1 MTSSRIIEI
10 KSEDEVKLIKSLE
23 KRDDFEAKRIK
34 RYLDM
39 PDLSRT
45 PGSPIAEL
53 SERITSLRR
62 FKYFDIVKIPEIV
75 PADMSFD
82 LFNFPPDHPA
92 RSKSDTYF
100 IDDSN
105 ILRTHTTVMWY
116 YWLNQKDIRSKIKK
130 GEAVG
135 ALCRGKVY
143 RKDEIDRNHMNVFH
157 QMDGWYLCR
166 KEEKIIGL
174 DDLKEVLTEIA
185 QTIFGKDI
193 EYRFN
198 VDQFPYTDPSCEME
212 VKIGDRWVEVLGSG
226 VVQSSV
232 LHNLGVD
239 PEIYNGWAFG
249 FGLERLA
256 IISMEL
262 PDIRLLWSQDERVKK
277 QLKLGNKFKEVSKFP
292 PITKDISFVVD
303 KSFVPNNYFDLIRH
317 FGGDLVEQVELLDKY
332 ENAEKF
338 GQDKVSYTYR
348 IIYRSNERT
357 LTTEEID
364 PIQKQIYNETAKQ
377 FGAELR

>member
-130 GEAVG
+130 GEG
-135 ALCRGKVY
+135 CK
-143 RKDEIDRNHMNVFH
+143 N
-157 QMDGWYLCR
+157 
-166 KEEKIIGL
+166 
-174 DDLKEVLTEIA
+174 
-185 QTIFGKDI
+185 
-193 EYRFN
+193 
-198 VDQFPYTDPSCEME
+198 
-212 VKIGDRWVEVLGSG
+212 
-226 VVQSSV
+226 SSP
-232 LHNLGVD
+232 LN
-239 PEIYNGWAFG
+239 
-249 FGLERLA
+249 
-256 IISMEL
+256 
-262 PDIRLLWSQDERVKK
+262 
-277 QLKLGNKFKEVSKFP
+277 
-292 PITKDISFVVD
+292 
-303 KSFVPNNYFDLIRH
+303 
-317 FGGDLVEQVELLDKY
+317 
-332 ENAEKF
+332 
-338 GQDKVSYTYR
+338 
-348 IIYRSNERT
+348 
-357 LTTEEID
+357 
-364 PIQKQIYNETAKQ
+364 
-377 FGAELR
+377 

>member
-105 ILRTHTTVMWY
+105 ILRTHTTVMWK
-116 YWLNQKDIRSKIKK
+116 LN
-130 GEAVG
+130 
-135 ALCRGKVY
+135 
-143 RKDEIDRNHMNVFH
+143 
-157 QMDGWYLCR
+157 
-166 KEEKIIGL
+166 
-174 DDLKEVLTEIA
+174 
-185 QTIFGKDI
+185 
-193 EYRFN
+193 
-198 VDQFPYTDPSCEME
+198 
-212 VKIGDRWVEVLGSG
+212 
-226 VVQSSV
+226 
-232 LHNLGVD
+232 
-239 PEIYNGWAFG
+239 
-249 FGLERLA
+249 
-256 IISMEL
+256 
-262 PDIRLLWSQDERVKK
+262 
-277 QLKLGNKFKEVSKFP
+277 
-292 PITKDISFVVD
+292 
-303 KSFVPNNYFDLIRH
+303 KS
-317 FGGDLVEQVELLDKY
+317 
-332 ENAEKF
+332 
-338 GQDKVSYTYR
+338 
-348 IIYRSNERT
+348 
-357 LTTEEID
+357 
-364 PIQKQIYNETAKQ
+364 
-377 FGAELR
+377 